1 MWILVWKILASMFCC
16 CSLPQNG
23 LSVLQQIHFPRAAEW
38 RPEMLFPLKGLPYI
52 FQLCTTNNAQ
62 GAENTSPIS
71 STALQCDSIHPSWAS
86 IHCSINLFTVSLCI
100 SLSTHLSEFR
110 SRDLK
115 ATFLKAGQKKS
126 AYRNVF
132 VLHKKKIYTIYAVI
146 HASQEAPLKWS
157 FELNFEWR
165 WIECRTGRF

>member
-110 SRDLK
+110 TRDLK
-115 ATFLKAGQKKS
+115 ATILKVWRKKS

-132 VLHKKKIYTIYAVI
+132 VLHKKKKKIIYAVI

-157 FELNFEWR
+157 FECHF
-165 WIECRTGRF
+165 